1 MIPVAAGVDGH
12 ALATQY
18 EALRQDVVDTRGCR
32 NVARGLALLMRKGM
46 AAWMRGI
53 EEEPLCVPAG
63 TAAAPAVRMPEGIEQ
78 RLIDIVT
85 AMALATTATAAGGVT

>member
-1 MIPVAAGVDGH
+1 MNPVSATADGH

-18 EALRQDVVDTRGCR
+18 EALRQDVVSTEGCQ
-32 NVARGLALLMRKGM
+32 NVARGLALLMRRGM

-53 EEEPLCVPAG
+53 EEEPSCVA
-63 TAAAPAVRMPEGIEQ
+63 ALAAPAVRIPDGIEQ

-85 AMALATTATAAGGVT
+85 AMALATTTAAAGV